1 MPMDDIHVSR
11 DLFRAVARGELPQS
25 VLNKITLEHLLS
37 LCPHC
42 RAEVQAYEAEVQAGP
57 SLWGRALQAFL
68 ALLDRLLDRGPREL
82 RRAEEELEE
91 ILSLPAEERAGRIE
105 RARSR
110 FRSPAFVRLL
120 LEASRRCIPDRPGE
134 AHQLADLAR
143 KVANRNPRMPGYF
156 DLYTLALAL
165 QANACRA
172 SGDLWGASQSFEAV
186 RQIMSEH
193 GVMDLEVVARVDD
206 LMGSLRKDQRRLPEA
221 ERLLRRA
228 ALLFSLRREPD
239 DAARVLTKLADVY
252 RLQGDL
258 EQAIE
263 MARSA
268 LGLLGPEADLLLR
281 VSGHFNLT
289 VYLMEAGRHEEAAA
303 LFETDQPLYEQ
314 AQEPWYQLR
323 LTWIRGDLAVASGD
337 FARAEQAYL
346 EARDGC
352 LAQGI
357 GYDAAMV
364 SLDLAVLYLK
374 EGRMADV
381 QRVAEEMLPIFQAQ
395 DVHREALAALRLF
408 QEAAR
413 RQELTVEKALEV
425 AAYLREARTE
435 PELRFGWR

>member
-1 MPMDDIHVSR
+1 MDDIHVSR

-25 VLNKITLEHLLS
+25 VLNQVTLEHLLS

-42 RAEVQAYEAEVQAGP
+42 RAEVQAYEAEVRSGP
-57 SLWGRALQAFL
+57 SLWSRALQAFL
-68 ALLDRLLDRGPREL
+68 ALLGRLLDRGPREM
-82 RRAEEELEE
+82 RRAEEELAE
-91 ILSLPAEERAGRIE
+91 LLFLPAEERAGRIE

-110 FRSPAFVRLL
+110 FRGPALVRLL
-120 LEASRRCIPDRPGE
+120 LEASRRCLPDRPGE
-134 AHQLADLAR
+134 AHQLADLAW

-165 QANACRA
+165 RANACRA
-172 SGDLWGASQSFEAV
+172 RGDLREASQSFEAV

-193 GVMDLEVVARVDD
+193 GVVDLEVVARVDD

-221 ERLLRRA
+221 ERLLQRA
-228 ALLFSLRREPD
+228 ALLFSLRRMPD
-239 DAARVLTKLADVY
+239 DAARALINLGDVY
-252 RLQGDL
+252 RVQAKLD
-258 EQAIE
+258 QAIE

-268 LGLLGPEADLLLR
+268 LALLGRDSDLLLQ
-281 VSGHFNLT
+281 VAGHYNVAF
-289 VYLMEAGRHEEAAA
+289 YLAEAGRYEEAAEQLKA
-303 LFETDQPLYEQ
+303 DRALYEQ
-314 AQEPWYQLR
+314 IQEPWLQLR
-323 LTWIRGDLAVASGD
+323 LSWLRGDIAAGSGD
-337 FARAEQAYL
+337 FAQAEQSYL
-346 EARDGC
+346 ETRDGC
-352 LAQGI
+352 IAQGI

-381 QRVAEEMLPIFQAQ
+381 QRVAEEMLPIFQSQ

-408 QEAAR
+408 QEAVR

-435 PELRFGWR
+435 PGLRFGWR

>member
-1 MPMDDIHVSR
+1 MDDIHVSR

-42 RAEVQAYEAEVQAGP
+42 RAEVQAYEAEIQAGP
-57 SLWGRALQAFL
+57 SLWSRALQAFL

-91 ILSLPAEERAGRIE
+91 ILSLPAEDRAGRIE

-110 FRSPAFVRLL
+110 FRSPVFVRLL
-120 LEASRRCIPDRPGE
+120 LDESRRCIPERPGE
-134 AHQLADLAR
+134 AHQLAELAR

-172 SGDLWGASQSFEAV
+172 GGDLWGASQSFEAV

-228 ALLFSLRREPD
+228 ALLFSLRRAPD
-239 DAARVLTKLADVY
+239 DAARVLTNLADVY

-281 VSGHFNLT
+281 VAGHFNLT

-303 LFETDQPLYEQ
+303 LFEADRGLYEQ
-314 AQEPWYQLR
+314 VREPWLQLR
-323 LTWIRGDLAVASGD
+323 LTWIRGDIAVASGD

-352 LAQGI
+352 IAQGI

-425 AAYLREARTE
+425 AAYLREARGE
-435 PELRFGWR
+435 PGRRFGWG